1 MASRIVMQ
9 TSRNVMVSH
18 ENIMECHADKHHHAR
33 IMEIKHLMKIDM
45 DMATSWKVEIIITT
59 SWKVEIIMS
68 TSWKESLGNM
78 EEESH
83 MGWKPPWKVP

>member
-1 MASRIVMQ
+1 ML
-9 TSRNVMVSH
+9 TSGNVMVTSWNESENH
-18 ENIMECHADKHHHAR
+18 INIMECHVNIMECHANKHHHGR
-33 IMEIKHLMKIDM
+33 IMEIKHLMIIDM
-45 DMATSWKVEIIITT
+45 DMAT